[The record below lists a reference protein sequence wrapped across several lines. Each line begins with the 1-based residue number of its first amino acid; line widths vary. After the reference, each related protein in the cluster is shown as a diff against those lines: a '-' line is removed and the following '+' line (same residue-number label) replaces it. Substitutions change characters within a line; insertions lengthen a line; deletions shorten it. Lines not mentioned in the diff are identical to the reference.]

1 MALRQDNFVDA
12 LDPRFKRI
20 EDQAY
25 NEIPDVIP
33 QIFFMDPG
41 SGQASERY
49 SQEGTV
55 GELSDFT
62 GTVTYDDTFEGYRA
76 IITPTEKASGLQIE
90 RKLME
95 NVQSNL
101 FKLDQKPR
109 ALGSGAYRTRQV
121 DGARLFNNAFSNDT
135 KWLSH
140 SEGVPLCSNSHTTR
154 SGAST
159 ASGFDNLVTSALSST
174 ALTAAVIQM
183 RQFRGDR
190 AERITIMADEVLH
203 PVDLY
208 GTAHE
213 IFESEGVP
221 EDVINASNVHYQGY
235 KSLVPKGWNYL
246 TDTAN
251 WFLMDSSMRKNGYGP
266 IWIDKVKN
274 EFAFV
279 EDIDTLMGKWRIYVY
294 YGMGY
299 LNWRWCL
306 GANVS

>member
-1 MALRQDNFVDA
+1 MYRQTNHINA
-12 LDPRFKRI
+12 LDPRFLRI

-25 NEIPDVIP
+25 NEFPDQVSN
-33 QIFFMDPG
+33 IFYMDPG

-49 SQEGTV
+49 SQEGTL

-62 GTVTYDDTFEGYRA
+62 GTVNYDEGFEGYNA
-76 IITPTEKASGLQIE
+76 VITPSERASGIQVE

-109 ALGSGAYRTRQV
+109 SLGSSAFRTRQV
-121 DGARLFNNAFSNDT
+121 DAARLFNNAFSNDT

-140 SEGVPLCSNSHTTR
+140 SEGVALCSNSHTTR
-154 SGAST
+154 SGDST
-159 ASGFDNLVTSALSST
+159 ASGFDNMVTSALSST

-190 AERITIMADEVLH
+190 AERIPIMPDEILY

-221 EDVINASNVHYQGY
+221 EDVINASNVHYKGF
-235 KSLVPKGWNYL
+235 KSLVPNGWNFL
-246 TDTAN
+246 TNTAN
-251 WFLMDSSMRKNGYGP
+251 WWLMDSSQRKNGFGP
-266 IWIDKVKN
+266 IWIDKIKH

-279 EDIDTLMGKWRIYVY
+279 EDIDTLMGKWRIYIY

-299 LNWRWCL
+299 LNWRWIL
-306 GANVS
+306 GANVT

>member
-1 MALRQDNFVDA
+1 MLQNNFTDA
-12 LDPRFKRI
+12 LDPRFRRI
-20 EDQAY
+20 QDQAY
-25 NEIPDVIP
+25 NEIPDVVGSIYY
-33 QIFFMDPG
+33 MDPG
-41 SGQASERY
+41 SGQATERY

-55 GELSDFT
+55 GEIPDFN
-62 GTVTYDDTFEGYRA
+62 GTVHYDDAFEGYRA
-76 IITPTEKASGLQIE
+76 LITPTERASGLQIE
-90 RKLME
+90 RKLLE
-95 NVQSNL
+95 NYQSNL

-109 ALGSGAYRTRQV
+109 ALGSGAYRQRQT
-121 DGARLFNNAFSNDT
+121 DAARLFINAFSSDT

-140 SEGVPLCSNSHTTR
+140 SEGVALCSNSHTTR
-154 SGAST
+154 SDSST
-159 ASGFDNLVTSALSST
+159 ASGFDNMVTSALSST

-190 AERITIMADEVLH
+190 AERINIQPDSILY

-221 EDVINASNVHYQGY
+221 EDLTNASNVHYQGY

-246 TDTAN
+246 TSTAN
-251 WFLMDSSMRKNGYGP
+251 WFLMDSSMMKNGFGP

-279 EDIDTLMGKWRIYVY
+279 EDIDTLIGKWRIYIY
-294 YGMGY
+294 YGAGY
-299 LNWRWCL
+299 LDWRWVL
-306 GANVS
+306 GANVT

>member
-1 MALRQDNFVDA
+1 MLQNNFIDA
-12 LDPRFKRI
+12 LDPRFRRI
-20 EDQAY
+20 QDQSF
-25 NEIPDVIP
+25 NEIPDMVSSVYY
-33 QIFFMDPG
+33 MDPG
-41 SGQASERY
+41 SGQATERY

-55 GELSDFT
+55 GEIPDFT
-62 GTVTYDDTFEGYRA
+62 GSVVYDDAFEGYRA
-76 IITPTEKASGLQIE
+76 LVTPTEFASGLQIE
-90 RKLME
+90 RKLLE

-109 ALGSGAYRTRQV
+109 ALGSGAYRTRQTHA
-121 DGARLFNNAFSNDT
+121 ARLFVNSFSSDT

-140 SEGVPLCSNSHTTR
+140 SEGVALCSNSHTTR
-154 SGAST
+154 SGDST
-159 ASGFDNLVTSALSST
+159 ASGFDNLVTSALTST

-190 AERITIMADEVLH
+190 AERISIDPNTILY

-246 TDTAN
+246 TSTAN
-251 WFLMDSSMRKNGYGP
+251 WWLMDSSMMKNGFGP

-279 EDIDTLMGKWRIYVY
+279 EDIDTLMGKWRIYFY
-294 YGMGY
+294 YGAGY
-299 LNWRWCL
+299 LDWRWIL
-306 GANVS
+306 GSNVT